1 MTFDP
6 TEKSGGQRS
15 YAYVMRAEEGEPG
28 NESRAGVRWPSI
40 ACSDKEGLLNG
51 SVIQQALLISEFCTS
66 IRPSVDGLYRD
77 GTVYTYHT

>member
-28 NESRAGVRWPSI
+28 NESRAGVSLGPRPFLYVDLC
-40 ACSDKEGLLNG
+40 ACAGKGEGQERKHTAKDRDQRRMDT
-51 SVIQQALLISEFCTS
+51 IFTRAL
-66 IRPSVDGLYRD
+66 
-77 GTVYTYHT
+77 